1 MGSTSSSTSCAA
13 RFATPPA
20 PGADLAGKVARV
32 AAALGTDLMGWQRQV
47 LEAGTGLDGGR
58 LRYRQVCVLVPR
70 QSGKSTL
77 ALALMVAYAL
87 ARPRTKVVYV
97 AQTRLDARTRLVD
110 DWIPAIEASPLAPK
124 VRARRGFGTEA
135 LLFANGS
142 KIGLVAGTRTGG
154 HGATLDLAVID
165 EAWSQVDARLEQAL
179 KPTMVTRTDPQT
191 WILSTAGD
199 DSSSWLRAKVDAGR
213 TACQVGQFG
222 AAAYFEWS
230 AESGADPADPAVW
243 RSCMPALG
251 ETTPESAIA
260 ADLGLM
266 DRGEFC
272 RAYLNWWPEDAAGG
286 WDVFSRQK
294 WDACG
299 YPG

>member
-1 MGSTSSSTSCAA
+1 MSLISCSPTCAA

-20 PGADLAGKVARV
+20 GGPDLAGKVARV
-32 AAALGTDLMGWQRQV
+32 ASALGTDLMGWQRQV
-47 LEAGTGLDGGR
+47 LAAGTGLDGGR
-58 LRYRQVCVLVPR
+58 LRYRQVTVLVPR

-87 ARPRTKVVYV
+87 ARPRTRIVYT

-110 DWIPAIEASPLAPK
+110 DWIPVIEASPLAPQVK
-124 VRARRGFGTEA
+124 PRRGFGTEA

-142 KIGLVAGTRTGG
+142 RIGLVAGTRTGG
-154 HGATLDLAVID
+154 HGATLDLAVLD
-165 EAWSQVDARLEQAL
+165 EAWAQVDARLEQAL
-179 KPTMVTRTDPQT
+179 KPTMITRPDPQT

-199 DSSSWLRAKVDAGR
+199 DSSVWLRGKVDAGR

-230 AESGADPADPAVW
+230 ADPGADPADPATW
-243 RSCMPALG
+243 RACMPALG
-251 ETTPESAIA
+251 ETVAEPAIA

-266 DRGEFC
+266 DRGEFT

-286 WDVFSRQK
+286 WDVFSQQK